1 MINKDKSGIMFSP
14 NIGTS
19 EKGEVM
25 TTLQLEKEI
34 MSERYLGLHVYVGRE
49 KTKVFQFLKERVW
62 QRIQGWKEKL
72 LSKAGKE
79 VLIKEVAYAIPTY
92 AMACFD
98 ITKSVC
104 EQISMMICRYWWS
117 HQDKERKKH
126 WIRWET
132 LTKPKAQGG
141 LGF

>member
-1 MINKDKSGIMFSP
+1 
-14 NIGTS
+14 
-19 EKGEVM
+19 M

-92 AMACFD
+92 AMVCNYKDDDLQVLVESSGQGKENALDQMGYLDQAKSPRWTGVPRYLCFKSCHAC
-98 ITKSVC
+98 
-104 EQISMMICRYWWS
+104 
-117 HQDKERKKH
+117 
-126 WIRWET
+126 ET
-132 LTKPKAQGG
+132 MLEVVA
-141 LGF
+141 LS